1 MSYTLAYEFRI
12 EQAFIVQV
20 TGIPCTRMV
29 KRGHAGLVEGAVA
42 LGPTSQRDHVHV
54 LVTSQEKTRRKMA
67 SHLHIWRAT
76 DASATAGPCIVQLKP
91 TCQPNHMTVSL
102 LGTVAGSY

>member
-1 MSYTLAYEFRI
+1 MSYTLAYAFRI

-20 TGIPCTRMV
+20 TGIPFTGMV
-29 KRGHAGLVEGAVA
+29 KRGHAGLVEAAVA
-42 LGPTSQRDHVHV
+42 LGPTAQRDHV